1 MGSRKKKTSD
11 SELTIDVMP
20 EPQDDGKGKKFRA
33 LKAREAAGKAKDVVS
48 SSNNN
53 STQESS

>member
-1 MGSRKKKTSD
+1 MGSRKKKASD

-48 SSNNN
+48 SNNN